1 MPKAVGQFEFWF
13 PSWVLFIDFLLFN
26 LHSFQVCFFFLNK
39 MFLDMFSVQHLINRA
54 HNREDSEISSI
65 ASCIHLW
72 FAFINHN

>member
-1 MPKAVGQFEFWF
+1 
-13 PSWVLFIDFLLFN
+13 
-26 LHSFQVCFFFLNK
+26 

-72 FAFINHN
+72 FAFIKLDETFNIYYTSEYAEIGHFEDSEKKLFMDNKIRDESI